1 MALTDGMTPDE
12 IANSEARYGLHVTP
26 ATAEWLVGFAAGF
39 KGSKA
44 DRAAFSAVAGAVRE
58 SLGDKVEPDAD
69 GKRIHALY
77 LPLFD
82 GEGVSCEAHM
92 NRVMDVLGKR
102 SGRSRADKEAIAELR
117 EELRGAS
124 ADMDVRP
131 LPAPVAPV
139 TVPDAPAP
147 VEESAPVKV
156 KRTRKVKA
164 APAPVAPVVEESAP
178 DAAADVVL
186 TPDADAFVAAL
197 FGPEQISADAEKSA
211 PVPVTAPVVTP
222 GDAVAAV
229 AVRVGEILNRW
240 SGVTEGVARM
250 SMAERKRAAG
260 ELARDFAECA
270 ALQADADG
278 SGNSL
283 GSLDVDANK
292 VMYAARKILRN
303 AFALLG
309 GAPQYRGD
317 RLTKSQRRVFR
328 RAVAPWRADATAALP
343 AAR

>member
-12 IANSEARYGLHVTP
+12 IAGSEARYGLHVTP

-69 GKRIHALY
+69 GKRVHALY

-82 GEGVSCEAHM
+82 ADGVSCEAHV
-92 NRVMDVLGKR
+92 NRVMDVLSKR
-102 SGRSRADKEAIAELR
+102 SGRSKADKEAIAELR

-139 TVPDAPAP
+139 TVPDVPAP
-147 VEESAPVKV
+147 VEESAPVKA
-156 KRTRKVKA
+156 KRTRKAKA

-197 FGPEQISADAEKSA
+197 FGPEQISADAEK
-211 PVPVTAPVVTP
+211 PVTAPVLTP
-222 GDAVAAV
+222 GDAVAAI
-229 AVRVGEILNRW
+229 AVKVGGMINHW
-240 SGVTEGVARM
+240 SEVTEGVARM
-250 SMAERKRAAG
+250 TVADRKRAAG

-283 GSLDVDANK
+283 GSLDADANK

-317 RLTKSQRRVFR
+317 RLTKTQRRVFR